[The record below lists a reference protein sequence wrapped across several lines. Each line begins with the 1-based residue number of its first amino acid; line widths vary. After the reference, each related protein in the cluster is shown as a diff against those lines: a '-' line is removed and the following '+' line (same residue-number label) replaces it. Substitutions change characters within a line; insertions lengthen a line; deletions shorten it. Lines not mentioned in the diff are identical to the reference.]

1 MENGC
6 VRGGDPHRSLR
17 KDLVAGHAEG
27 AAAGGMTGLGETYLP
42 AFALAV
48 GLGEITAGLVASLP
62 LLVGGLM
69 QTFSPLAIR
78 RLGSHKRWVLLCA
91 LVQAFSFAPLALAAV
106 AGRISTAGIL
116 IVAAVYWG

>member
-78 RLGSHKRWVLLCA
+78 RLGSHKRWVLLWRWSRRF
-91 LVQAFSFAPLALAAV
+91 LSLRWPWRRSPGGFPPPE
-106 AGRISTAGIL
+106 
-116 IVAAVYWG
+116 Y